1 VSGVGRGSASD
12 DARGGLRA
20 GGTPDAGSVHGP
32 GALIAEDEPLLRERL
47 AAQLGELWPE
57 LRIVAQARNGLE
69 ALELFERLR
78 PQVAFLDVHMPGVNG
93 IEVARTMGR
102 SAALVF
108 VTAYDRYAVEAFAR
122 GAIDYLVK
130 PIEPQRL
137 AETVARLRS
146 RLAAGTHPDLDA
158 TLDALAARLR
168 DKVGPG
174 PQPLQW
180 IKASVGSTVRLIPV
194 DEIVYFKSDSK
205 YTLVVWDGG
214 EAVIRKTIRELS
226 ESLDGS
232 RFAQVHRSTIVN
244 LARVSEFRH
253 GNEDTGE
260 LRLKGRDE
268 KLAVSRSYLGLFQRM

>member
-12 DARGGLRA
+12 DAGGGLRA
-20 GGTPDAGSVHGP
+20 GGAADVGSVHGP
-32 GALIAEDEPLLRERL
+32 SALIAEDEPLLRERL

-108 VTAYDRYAVEAFAR
+108 VTAYDRYAVEACAR